1 MSKLHATVIGVG
13 SSFMLV
19 IAAGALGSGSQSE
32 APAATPEQPKPE
44 PASWLE
50 GYEQL
55 KAQALRDYNANAAK
69 GYVKGANGNWGPP
82 LPPGVFL
89 KQDAFPPKEA
99 PAPKLEP
106 GHRGNFVG
114 FFREVKLRPE
124 DVATALKSCPVPT
137 ERREY
142 YHELF
147 DNDEFLVDGWY
158 LQINDVST
166 KDGVVLVTLH
176 SIPLVTSRTMG
187 MLSLIAAFEET
198 YELKDGKLK
207 LVKTA
212 AVGPAPINGFMN

>member
-1 MSKLHATVIGVG
+1 MNKFQAAIIVVC

-19 IAAGALGSGSQSE
+19 IAAGALGSASQ
-32 APAATPEQPKPE
+32 PDAAASTPEQPKPE

-50 GYEQL
+50 GYEQI

-69 GYVKGANGNWGPP
+69 GYEKGPNGNWGP
-82 LPPGVFL
+82 LPPGVLL
-89 KQDAFPPKEA
+89 KQVAFPPKEA
-99 PAPKLEP
+99 PAPKPEP
-106 GHRGNFVG
+106 GHRGNFVS
-114 FFREVKLRPE
+114 FFRDVKVRPK
-124 DVATALKSCPVPT
+124 DVETALKSCPVPA
-137 ERREY
+137 ERRKY

-147 DNDEFLVDGWY
+147 DNDEFFVDGWY

-176 SIPLVTSRTMG
+176 SIPRVISRSMG
-187 MLSLIAAFEET
+187 VMSLMAAFEET

-212 AVGPAPINGFMN
+212 AVGPKPINGFAS